1 MIGCLRI
8 GDKKGCEGGI
18 IKGYEEF
25 FGDSGYVYF
34 WFWLRFDRC
43 IRMWKIIKL
52 FILICVGCCILSIF

>member
-8 GDKKGCEGGI
+8 GDKKGREGGI

-34 WFWLRFDRC
+34 
-43 IRMWKIIKL
+43 
-52 FILICVGCCILSIF
+52 